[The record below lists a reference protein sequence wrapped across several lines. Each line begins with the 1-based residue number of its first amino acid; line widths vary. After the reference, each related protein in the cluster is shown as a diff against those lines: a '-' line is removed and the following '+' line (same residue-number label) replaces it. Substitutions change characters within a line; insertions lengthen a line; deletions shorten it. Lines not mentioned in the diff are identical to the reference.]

1 MIGIN
6 IIPLLWDSLAI
17 SAILIILSK
26 FHVGLAGSAAAI
38 IALCVILAFVEFRIS
53 GPGSTIRQA
62 LQGRLIFLC
71 VPSAV
76 VFALSRAGILRH
88 HAWLLMLAGPISYFL
103 TVAVVV
109 SVLNAY
115 FPSIF
120 RRP

>member
-1 MIGIN
+1 MMAIN
-6 IIPLLWDSLAI
+6 VIPLLWGSLAI
-17 SAILIILSK
+17 SAMLIILSK
-26 FHVGLAGSAAAI
+26 LHVGLAGSAAAI

-53 GPGSTIRQA
+53 GAGFSVRQA
-62 LQGRLIFLC
+62 FQGWLIFLC

-88 HAWLLMLAGPISYFL
+88 HAWLLVLAGPISFFL
-103 TVAVVV
+103 TVVVVV